1 MHPVNHAIY
10 LRKRMHLPEAIRL
23 SNFIVLLRQ
32 QLFVR
37 RDLWKWIDDPFQA
50 PETTPPPQMEL
61 AFA

>member
-1 MHPVNHAIY
+1 
-10 LRKRMHLPEAIRL
+10 MHLPEAIRL